1 MQMKIGML
9 GCGTIGTF
17 LLETLNKSN
26 RNEKIVAI
34 YSRNYEKT
42 KEIAEQYNA
51 TSYKTVGELLKSDL
65 DLIVEVATIEVVRQY
80 ALQVIDHGIPLI
92 VSSIGAFSD
101 EVFWQQLKEKSEEK
115 LTKVYIP
122 SGAVGGLDLLQ
133 SAKVTDG
140 LKSVTLTTRKPAH
153 SLQGAEEV
161 KEEQVL
167 FEGKAKDVIARYPRN
182 MNVAI
187 ALSLAGIGPK
197 DTKVRLIADPQ
208 VKRNVHTIEA
218 NGEFG
223 TFSLQVENE
232 PMPGNPKTSYLAALS
247 VLSSII
253 AHSDRIQIS

>member
-1 MQMKIGML
+1 MKIGML

>member
-1 MQMKIGML
+1 MKIGML

-42 KEIAEQYNA
+42 KEIATQYNA
-51 TSYKTVGELLKSDL
+51 TSYKTVEELLKSDL
-65 DLIVEVATIEVVRQY
+65 DLLVEVATIEVVRQY

-197 DTKVRLIADPQ
+197 ETNVRLIADPQ

>member
-1 MQMKIGML
+1 MKIGML

-42 KEIAEQYNA
+42 KEIATQYNA
-51 TSYKTVGELLKSDL
+51 TSYKTVEELLKSDL
-65 DLIVEVATIEVVRQY
+65 DLLVEVATIEVVKQY

-101 EVFWQQLKEKSEEK
+101 EDFWQQLKEKSEEK

-133 SAKVTDG
+133 SAKVIGG

-161 KEEQVL
+161 TEERIL

-187 ALSLAGIGPK
+187 ALSLAGIGTEK
-197 DTKVRLIADPQ
+197 TKVRLIADPQ

-223 TFSLQVENE
+223 SFSSQVENE
-232 PMPGNPKTSYLAALS
+232 PMPDNPKTSYLAALS
-247 VLSSII
+247 VLSSIT
-253 AHSDRIQIS
+253 AQSDRVQIG

>member
-1 MQMKIGML
+1 MKIGML

-42 KEIAEQYNA
+42 KEIATQYNA
-51 TSYKTVGELLKSDL
+51 TSYKTVEELLKSDL
-65 DLIVEVATIEVVRQY
+65 DLLVEVATIEVVRQY

-197 DTKVRLIADPQ
+197 ETKVRLIADPQ